1 MNRRSILSISAITAL
16 GLAVLPGSAVAQQK
30 SLKEQIVGTWLFVS
44 GLDVHPDGRKVDRWG
59 PNPKGSFMFDGNGR
73 FAQFITR
80 SDLPKFAARTVDQGT
95 AAENKAVLAGFVGSF
110 GTYTINE
117 ADKTIVTRVD
127 GSVFPNLVGVE
138 QKRSIVSLTA
148 DELKYINPATST
160 GFTAEATWRR
170 AK

>member
-1 MNRRSILSISAITAL
+1 MNRRSILSLSVVATL

-73 FAQFITR
+73 VAQFIMR

-110 GTYTINE
+110 DTYTINE

-127 GSVFPNLVGVE
+127 GSVFPNIVGVE

-160 GFTAEATWRR
+160 GFSAEATWRR
-170 AK
+170 AN